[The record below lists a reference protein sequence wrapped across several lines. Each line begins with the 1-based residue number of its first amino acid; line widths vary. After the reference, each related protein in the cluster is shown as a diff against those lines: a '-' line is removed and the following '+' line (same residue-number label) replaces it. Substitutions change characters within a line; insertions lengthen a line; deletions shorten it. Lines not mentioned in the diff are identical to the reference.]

1 MALVPYTKRNRN
13 SLTTLHNEMDDLFD
27 SFFRGLDRP
36 FAGYKAWPAID
47 VAEDENSIIVRA
59 EVPGCNAED
68 VEISVYGNTLTIS
81 GEKKIKE
88 EKKEKGYYHVE
99 SSYGTFRREITLPTD
114 VDSAGSTYRDS
125 FRMCPVHWLT
135 ASRAARFSWRGEFR
149 PVTHSLRR
157 PMADRAAQ
165 RACRA

>member
-13 SLTTLHNEMDDLFD
+13 SLATLHNDMDDLFD
-27 SFFRGLDRP
+27 SFFRGLDKP

-68 VEISVYGNTLTIS
+68 IEISVYGNNLTIS
-81 GEKKIKE
+81 GEKKFKE

-99 SSYGTFRREITLPTD
+99 SSYGTYRREIALPTD
-114 VDSAGSTYRDS
+114 VDSTKIDATCKDGVLSINLPKAEKAKT
-125 FRMCPVHWLT
+125 VKVKVK
-135 ASRAARFSWRGEFR
+135 G
-149 PVTHSLRR
+149 
-157 PMADRAAQ
+157 
-165 RACRA
+165 